1 MAMLMNWARQQHC
14 NICGRD
20 VVFVTCLNDKDV
32 PAGHYNAVQ
41 QQQPVDVSVYM

>member
-1 MAMLMNWARQQHC
+1 MTMLMNWARQQHC

-41 QQQPVDVSVYM
+41 